1 MYIAH
6 ARYSILKIRKQG
18 NQFQRFLYFLVI
30 PFLKILIKY
39 VRLVSKQIIIIC
51 SRQTLIFELFNQPNK
66 SDFWVQE
73 FCVDN
78 GIRKMQTF
86 FQNFFICTSQ
96 VNLLTQLTQNYDGN
110 WDHLASL
117 QKLLVFL
124 TTQRGQPKYFKNV
137 GEKFGKNFPSEYHE
151 AILCVHQ
158 LHALNFCSPNCG
170 NFDILFPALEILA
183 ETKKLH
189 NTKRNK
195 IGIKLE
201 LLWFIR
207 R

>member
-1 MYIAH
+1 MSVQCQNLA
-6 ARYSILKIRKQG
+6 
-18 NQFQRFLYFLVI
+18 
-30 PFLKILIKY
+30 
-39 VRLVSKQIIIIC
+39 QIIIIC
-51 SRQTLIFELFNQPNK
+51 SRQTLILAVYNQPNK
-66 SDFWVQE
+66 SDFRIQE

-137 GEKFGKNFPSEYHE
+137 GEKFGKNFPREYHE
-151 AILCVHQ
+151 AILLVHQ

-183 ETKKLH
+183 ETKKLQ
-189 NTKRNK
+189 NTIKRNQIGVTLVYQK
-195 IGIKLE
+195 IPFFKKQLPTF
-201 LLWFIR
+201 LRYFTFLSVHMSTFLQSR
-207 R
+207 YHSK